1 MTNRVTTT
9 GIKGNTYETLFRRQ
23 IKRVKPPAVGMAVAY
38 VSVYGFN
45 IVKNI
50 LREGGVEEVR
60 LVTDTKDGV
69 THPKA
74 LQRAVDSGWSV
85 RVVDDLMGTFHPKL
99 YVGGTGFGG
108 PAGVA
113 NLSLAIMGSP
123 NISRNGFRR
132 NGECVFWSVA
142 PHAVNSAGRA
152 WRDCWQAGVPATAEK
167 LSEYERAFALRNR
180 FRKPRDLVVLGVG
193 DDLPAQVD
201 GVPKKGVAPPKKELK
216 AISDAAASV
225 AWAGLQ
231 SFTGEY
237 YLQVEFPKEAGLV
250 LQRIVA
256 DLAQGTDVP
265 ILCADGET
273 RTFRFRFYEHNGMF
287 RLNIPNATPLV
298 EWAREHKDGIALVE
312 YNEANGGLY
321 FEILRPG
328 ERMEDIVGRSLA
340 LGTWGR
346 TPTRLY
352 GWY

>member
-45 IVKNI
+45 LVKKI
-50 LREGGVEEVR
+50 LHEGGVEEVR
-60 LVTDTKDGV
+60 LVTDTRDGV

-74 LQRAVDSGWSV
+74 LQGAVDSGWDV
-85 RVVDDLMGTFHPKL
+85 RVVDDLTGTFHAKL

-142 PHAVNSAGRA
+142 PHAVNSAARA
-152 WRDCWQAGVPATAEK
+152 WRECWRAGVPATPAK

-180 FRKPRDLVVLGVG
+180 SRKTQDLVALGVV

-216 AISDAAASV
+216 AISAASASV

-250 LQRIVA
+250 LKRIVE
-256 DLAQGTDVP
+256 DLTHGEAVP

-273 RTFRFRFYEHNGMF
+273 RTFRFRFYEDNGMF

-298 EWAREHKDGIALVE
+298 KWARKHKDGIALVE
-312 YNEANGGLY
+312 YDEANGGLC
-321 FEILRPG
+321 FEVLRPG
-328 ERMEDIVGRSLA
+328 ERMEDTVGRSLA
-340 LGTWGR
+340 FGTWGR
-346 TPTRLY
+346 TRTRLY